1 MQKILCFALLLLT
14 LSGCNSEKAE
24 MYNIVEKFVESLQT
38 EYESYGFSEKYVEY
52 TKEGYYKITPM
63 GRLIIVKFDSFVE
76 DKVYDELKKD
86 LANHFKRDRRVNK
99 VYVNQ
104 AGTVVVDCR
113 N

>member
-1 MQKILCFALLLLT
+1 MIKSIFLKNF
-14 LSGCNSEKAE
+14 
-24 MYNIVEKFVESLQT
+24 ESLQT
-38 EYESYGFSEKYVEY
+38 EYESYGFLGKHIEY

-63 GRLIIVKFDSFVE
+63 GRLIIVKIDSFVE